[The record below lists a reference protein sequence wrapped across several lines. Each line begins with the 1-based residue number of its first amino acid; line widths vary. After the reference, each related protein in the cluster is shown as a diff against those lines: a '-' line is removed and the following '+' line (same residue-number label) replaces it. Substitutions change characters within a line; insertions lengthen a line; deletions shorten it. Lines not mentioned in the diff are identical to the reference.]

1 MCSLIDRH
9 AFLRKV
15 FMKLSFG
22 RIPNI
27 ALRSALAASLV
38 VMPAGAMYAQYA
50 FAGSIQSVSDS
61 TDLISVTAEDEN
73 VAQGQSA
80 NVKLSIADTE
90 HESWIVR
97 VMTYDDAAEVVYLPV
112 SVDGTATA
120 GSDTAVVLD
129 APVATLSVNAA
140 LNITGSNRPFVVELY
155 SGEETPERLSSAAL
169 NMCVLPASYSLSF
182 DACIA
187 AGDPDQLTEASK
199 QELGVKR
206 NVTYGRTYSYDCEA
220 AQESTAL
227 PIPKRSNYNF
237 AGWCLGYDAE
247 TGKYS
252 NQVTDSTLVKAKDN
266 VTLYAKWT
274 GAEYSVKLDLGGKG
288 TAYDANGKEVSS
300 LPVVYGS
307 TYSALANITV
317 KAGSEDE
324 EFYGWQATGADGG
337 TVAITPESV
346 VNSNTAWSPD
356 GTQTLTAVWGVPR
369 TSIENAQVMGLS
381 SSYGYT
387 GEEIL
392 PAVTVTLAKDDGSA
406 VTLMK
411 DRDYTVSGK
420 NNVDLSTSSSKA
432 VLVISGK
439 GSYSG
444 SLSKEFSIVQGTP
457 SFEQGNELTV
467 RYGRIATNKLR
478 TDAEVTYV
486 SSDETVAKVVDNTTG
501 EIAVFRAGTAV
512 ITAYAASTSHYAATP
527 ANGMSYTI
535 KVRGASIDQCKITL
549 NKTTFEYNGKEHT
562 PTVKIIDPSGYELVK
577 GKDFVMG
584 ATPGKKVGRYF
595 VAIIG
600 IGDDYSGTQFCEF
613 CVTSKK
619 PAKLKKKK
627 IATRT
632 VAGKKKKVNFYKITW
647 TKVSSANGYELKRV
661 FNKKTK
667 KTTITNKKKNSQVI
681 GWEAGTKVKLYVRS
695 YKTVSTGTKWYS
707 SWKKIS
713 FKA

>member
-1 MCSLIDRH
+1 
-9 AFLRKV
+9 
-15 FMKLSFG
+15 MKLSFG

-38 VMPAGAMYAQYA
+38 VMPVSGMCAQYA
-50 FAGSIQSVSDS
+50 FAGSAQSTTES
-61 TDLISVTAEDEN
+61 TDLISVTADDEN

-80 NVKLSIADTE
+80 NVRLSITDAE

-97 VMTYDDAAEVVYLPV
+97 VMTYDDKAEALYLPV

-120 GSDTAVVLD
+120 DSDTEVEFTN
-129 APVATLSVNAA
+129 PEATLSVNAA

-155 SGEETPERLSSAAL
+155 SGGSRPVRLSSAAL

-182 DACIA
+182 DACVTA
-187 AGDPDQLTEASK
+187 DDQDQLSEASK
-199 QELGVKR
+199 QALKATR
-206 NVTYGRTYSYDCEA
+206 NVTYGREYSYDCA
-220 AQESTAL
+220 VSQESTAL
-227 PIPKRSNYNF
+227 PKPTRSNYNF
-237 AGWCLGYDAE
+237 AGWYLNYDAK

-252 NQVTDSTLVKAKDN
+252 NLVTDSTLVNVKKD
-266 VTLYAKWT
+266 VTLYAKWE
-274 GAEYSVKLDLGGKG
+274 GAKYTVKLDLDDKG
-288 TAYDANGKEVSS
+288 TAYDANGNEVSS
-300 LPVVYGS
+300 LPVVYGA
-307 TYSALANITV
+307 TYSALADITV
-317 KAGSEDE
+317 TSNSEDE
-324 EFYGWQATGADGG
+324 EFYGWQATDADGG
-337 TVAITPESV
+337 TVTITSESV
-346 VNSNTAWSPD
+346 VSSSTAWSPD

-369 TSIENAQVMGLS
+369 TSIENAQVTGLS

-392 PAVTVTLAKDDGSA
+392 PEVTVTLKKDDGSTE
-406 VTLMK
+406 VLVK
-411 DRDYTVSGK
+411 DRDYTVSGI
-420 NNVDLSTSSSKA
+420 NNIEMSSDDSKA
-432 VLVISGK
+432 TLVIKGA
-439 GSYSG
+439 GSYNG
-444 SLSKEFSIVQGTP
+444 SLSREFSIVQGTP
-457 SFEQGNELTV
+457 SFEQGSELTV

-486 SSDETVAKVVDNTTG
+486 SSDETIAKVVDNTTG

-512 ITAYAASTSHYAATP
+512 ITAYAAGTEHFAATP
-527 ANGMSYTI
+527 ERGLSYTV

-549 NKTTFEYNGKEHT
+549 SKTTFEYDGKEHT
-562 PTVKIIDPSGYELVK
+562 PTVKITDPSGYELVK

-600 IGDDYSGTQFCEF
+600 IGDDYSGTEFCEF
-613 CVTSKK
+613 YVTSKK

-647 TKVSSANGYELKRV
+647 TKVSSASGYELKRV

-695 YKTVSTGTKWYS
+695 YKISSTGTKWYS
-707 SWKKIS
+707 SWKGIS